1 MTRLSAVRREDLS
14 ADTRQILEALPDLR
28 LFGVIARAESVLPS
42 WLMMGGSLLTGL
54 SISPQVRELVILQ
67 VAATTGCRYERV
79 QHEAIARGVGVPDDQ
94 IAAVSN
100 QRLDA
105 DCITDHRGM
114 LESINRLVQT
124 HSLTPGEYATLSSA
138 FDERQL
144 VEVLI
149 VVGWYLAIALLA
161 GAVDLDIDAA
171 ADMAVVDAANA
182 HLGST
187 S

>member
-1 MTRLSAVRREDLS
+1 MTRLSAVERGAFPL
-14 ADTRQILEALPDLR
+14 DTRRILEALPDLR

-54 SISPQVRELVILQ
+54 SIPPQVRELVILQ
-67 VAATTGCRYERV
+67 VAATTGCDYERV

-94 IAAVSN
+94 IEAVSN

-105 DCITDHRGM
+105 DCITDHRGT
-114 LESINRLVQT
+114 LESINRLIQT
-124 HSLTPGEYATLSSA
+124 HSLNPSDFATLSTA

-149 VVGWYLAIALLA
+149 VVGWYLAIALLT
-161 GAVDLDIDAA
+161 GAVDLDVDAA

-187 S
+187 P